1 MPGLDPGIHAYQLF
15 NHSSMRHHVDGRVKP
30 GHGDNLLIFRRK
42 ICASG
47 SPQGARSTP
56 HFHRFFTGSI
66 AGFTLLEV
74 LVGLVVLGM
83 LMVGLAQGL
92 QYGFKVWDSQA
103 SFIAQ
108 RDRLDAVDR
117 ALRQL
122 IGQIDTRDQE
132 TPALF
137 VGSANHFDFTT
148 ELPTALSFVSRRADA
163 SLLVDE
169 HRLILRWTPHLHAT
183 RLKDPPRPTD
193 TELLSGVER
202 VEFRYWKAAD
212 TGGIPAGWLSDWN
225 DPQPPELVKIHLVF
239 APGDPRH
246 WPDIIAAR
254 QLDMSTP

>member
-1 MPGLDPGIHAYQLF
+1 LWE
-15 NHSSMRHHVDGRVKP
+15 R
-30 GHGDNLLIFRRK
+30 
-42 ICASG
+42 
-47 SPQGARSTP
+47 
-56 HFHRFFTGSI
+56 
-66 AGFTLLEV
+66 GFTLLEV

-92 QYGFKVWDSQA
+92 QYGFRVWDSQA